1 MKILYLQNS
10 FLGKEIEKALKNLGH
25 KVIVLNEDADVQNII
40 DIANKSDLF
49 LFHKGVKAEGHFDF
63 QVTLARFQNILER
76 IKCKKVLWFMER
88 VWGLNEPYLD
98 EIKSFVDKIYLTD
111 GTFIRQNQEDFTFL
125 PVGAEL
131 REGKYNKELECDV
144 AFTGQIYGIRSF
156 VFNSLKQKLGRKFRI
171 FNNIWEQDFADLCA
185 TAKIIID
192 PKFPSNDFYWTN
204 RIYQTLA
211 CGGFLIHPRLQ
222 GLIEEGFIAGEHYID
237 YSSIED
243 LEFAIESFL
252 KPEAEEARK
261 QIAKKGKEFVSQFTW
276 EERLK
281 TLLKA

>member
-185 TAKIIID
+185 TAKIIIA
-192 PKFPSNDFYWTN
+192 PKFTSNDFYWTN